1 MRDAGGYPEKEIGKT
16 LMFKAFAPGG
26 PLAKAS
32 DDELERLVGVTLHV
46 IEEEAKG

>member
-1 MRDAGGYPEKEIGKT
+1 MEIEVRDAGGYPEKEIGKT

-32 DDELERLVGVTLHV
+32 DTKAIATRWLDCSPAR
-46 IEEEAKG
+46 